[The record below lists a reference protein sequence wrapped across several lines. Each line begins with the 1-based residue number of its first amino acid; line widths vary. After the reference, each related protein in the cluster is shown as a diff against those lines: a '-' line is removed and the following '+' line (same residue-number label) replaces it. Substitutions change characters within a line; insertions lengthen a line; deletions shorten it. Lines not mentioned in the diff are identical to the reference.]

1 MELGI
6 TGRRAAVA
14 AATGRTLANNDDGV
28 AVVIEQFLS
37 RLR

>member
-14 AATGRTLANNDDGV
+14 AAGFVTGAAIPVDGG
-28 AVVIEQFLS
+28 AYTGLM
-37 RLR
+37 